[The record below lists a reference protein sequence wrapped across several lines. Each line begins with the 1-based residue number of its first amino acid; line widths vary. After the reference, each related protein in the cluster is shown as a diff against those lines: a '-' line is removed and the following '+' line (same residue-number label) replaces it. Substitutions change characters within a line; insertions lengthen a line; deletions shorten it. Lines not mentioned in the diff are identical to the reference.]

1 MSVWLELS
9 PRRRLRNNRE
19 VPVIA
24 ESKPEFEAIIAEI
37 VDVTQICSG
46 VLPDSMK
53 SFWRELA
60 IWRNISPGVDPAANA
75 RGIFDSFGE
84 PWDEDFL
91 EDDGSPSLA
100 ALEAAHAAIVRV
112 KGLAAAPNLAPEEQ
126 DNEEDEEF
134 AAEERDIAASTD
146 TWNIQT
152 VIAMVRDGRI
162 ILNPEW
168 QRSFV
173 WKPRKQKALI
183 ESLLLGLPIP
193 SFLLYKNREE
203 GKLYVIDGRQRL
215 ETISRFTNPKEKR
228 GEAKIRFRTPSSS
241 QEGWKPD
248 QLLYPAAKKYYQDLP
263 EKFKTQFDTRS
274 VQVAIL
280 DVSLAH
286 LYQIFKRYN
295 TGSVALNAAEIRNA
309 VFQRSKLHEMMF
321 RLGGEHRDPSKYL
334 DEEERQVGEDLRG
347 IMKNK
352 KERYGAY
359 DFIGRFFAF
368 KYELTGS
375 VAKATFNFMSRET
388 QADNSR
394 IEQFRKEFID
404 AFRATTQWYEYPL
417 TEPEPKGLFHA
428 FLATI
433 QMVSSSRMQELIAS
447 GATSEEKVAASVQSQ
462 WRGFAAMVQQ
472 NKQNSTNFWNYQA
485 DWIRKLEQAVK

>member
-1 MSVWLELS
+1 M
-9 PRRRLRNNRE
+9 
-19 VPVIA
+19 IA
-24 ESKPEFEAIIAEI
+24 DSKPEYEGIVAEL

-46 VLPDSMK
+46 LIPESMK
-53 SFWRELA
+53 AFWRELA
-60 IWRNISPGVDPAANA
+60 IWKNVSPDSDPAVNA
-75 RGIFDSFGE
+75 RRIFESFGE
-84 PWDEDFL
+84 PWDDDYLEED
-91 EDDGSPSLA
+91 GAPSLA
-100 ALEAAHAAIVRV
+100 ALEAAHAAVMRV
-112 KGLAAAPNLAPEEQ
+112 KGTTETAGTLLDEQ

-215 ETISRFTNPKEKR
+215 ETITRFTHPKEKK
-228 GEAKIRFRTPSSS
+228 GETKIRFRTPSSS
-241 QEGWKPD
+241 QEGWKQD
-248 QLLYPAAKKYYQDLP
+248 QLLNSAAKKYYQDLP

-280 DVSLAH
+280 DVSLGH

-309 VFQRSKLHEMMF
+309 VFQRSRLHEMMF

-334 DEEERQVGEDLRG
+334 DKEELRIGEDLRG

-352 KERYGAY
+352 KDRYGAY

-368 KYELTGS
+368 KYESTSS
-375 VAKATFNFMSRET
+375 VAKATFSFMNRES
-388 QADNSR
+388 QASDEK
-394 IEQFRKEFID
+394 IEEFRREFIE
-404 AFRATTQWYEYPL
+404 AFLATARWYEYPL
-417 TEPEPKGLFHA
+417 TEPDAKGGFHA

-433 QMVSSSRMQELIAS
+433 QMVSSSQMVHLIKA
-447 GATSEEKVAASVQSQ
+447 GGTSEEKVSAFIQSH
-462 WRGFAAMVQQ
+462 WRSFAAEVKED
-472 NKQNSTNFWNYQA
+472 KQNSTNFWKYQA
-485 DWIRKLEQAVK
+485 KWVEKLQNGVSAN